1 MAYFEEQD
9 LKNFAKIGEFA
20 GPLAEKFFSYYNAAT
35 GEDGALTKREKSLIA
50 LALAHSKQCPYCI
63 EAYTESCLQNGAD
76 PEQMTEAIHVSAA
89 LSAGIDL
96 VHATQM
102 QKHLKKN
109 GAI

>member
-1 MAYFEEQD
+1 MSYFDGED
-9 LKNFAKIGEFA
+9 LKNFSKVGDFA
-20 GPLAEKFFSYYNAAT
+20 SSLAEKFFSYYNAAT
-35 GEDGALTKREKSLIA
+35 GEDGALTKREKALIG
-50 LALAHSKQCPYCI
+50 LAVAHSKQCPYCI

-76 PEQMTEAIHVSAA
+76 PEQMTEAVHVSAA
-89 LSAGIDL
+89 LSAGVDL